1 MINTFGLFVIAIA
14 LILYLVFIL
23 SPLIKGAPYVPTKNI
38 NIEVLLNY
46 VEQEFGL
53 GNFEHAVDL
62 GSGDGRVVI
71 ALGRKGLK
79 CDGIEQNRFLCKI
92 ARRKV
97 EKNRL
102 ENVCTI
108 YNSDFFKTDLSQ
120 YDLII
125 LFQTPYIMQRLQN
138 KLVGEVKHGSVVAS
152 YCFKLP
158 SRNETAETGGW
169 YIYKF

>member
-1 MINTFGLFVIAIA
+1 VLTGLVVIAI
-14 LILYLVFIL
+14 LLVIYILFIL
-23 SPLIKGAPYVPTKNI
+23 LPLFRGAPYVPTHTKNI
-38 NIEVLLNY
+38 NNLISIIDK
-46 VEQEFGL
+46 EFSL
-53 GNFEHAVDL
+53 STFSHAVDL

-71 ALGRKGLK
+71 ALSRKGLK
-79 CDGIEQNRFLCKI
+79 CDGIEQNKFLYKI
-92 ARRKV
+92 ARRNV

-108 YNSDFFKTDLSQ
+108 YNSDFFKTNFSK

-138 KLVGEVKHGSVVAS
+138 KLVGDVKHGSVVAS

-158 SRNETAETGGW
+158 GRRETIKTGVW